1 MSSSR
6 GCYSCERVVEFIQV
20 LTGLVFCPRGPEKF
34 ISYSRE
40 DDRLICIVARGART
54 EVPFYL
60 LTYFPCLLDLM
71 PPGRG
76 SLDLLV
82 F

>member
-6 GCYSCERVVEFIQV
+6 GCYSCERVAEFIQV
-20 LTGLVFCPRGPEKF
+20 LTGVVFCPCGPEKF

-40 DDRLICIVARGART
+40 DDRLIFIVARGARN

-60 LTYFPCLLDLM
+60 LTHFPCLLDLM